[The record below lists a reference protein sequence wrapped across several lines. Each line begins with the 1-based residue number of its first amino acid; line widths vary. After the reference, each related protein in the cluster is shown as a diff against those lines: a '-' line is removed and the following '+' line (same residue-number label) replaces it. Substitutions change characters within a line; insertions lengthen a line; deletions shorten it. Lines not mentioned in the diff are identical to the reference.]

1 MLQVLKKLFRKAP
14 PANPAPE
21 PTPSAA
27 PDSAGSKPG
36 YGGPPLSKVARVSPP
51 GGEPAQPA
59 EKRDAPAVAPVETTS
74 LSLRAILERFPEG
87 LLPTIAKMPDP
98 EVRVVLPVS
107 SILKQLPEGSVKMSL
122 TSIHR
127 QAPVGTFHPIRPEEK
142 RMIPVPLAE
151 VFRSFRLD
159 LLKRRPDRRMH
170 EFVGTSGLDLF
181 SKAPAAAAQ
190 PTAFKPPAAGA
201 PAAESPLGR
210 EMPVALVFEPKNQGA
225 NQCATP
231 ARAPEPPKPETPTQ
245 PAAPPRLIVP
255 PPGLGGPPPV
265 AGVQSIPFPGLIQPL
280 SPAPA
285 DDLELPLAELM
296 ESWPEPLRLSLLE
309 RCAEGA
315 RVTLPAG
322 QIREG
327 LAKGRVTVT
336 WSQIRQ
342 RITPGPV
349 DLPSVSEG
357 LELVLPLQVVAPAF
371 LKGAPRKKAVPE
383 PEIPSLFSR
392 TPLSREPAAPSE
404 AASALPELKLRMP
417 EAFRVELSAPA
428 AAGTAPAPGAGPAPG
443 ADPKRVP
450 EEPRTVGGLFGKPA
464 QTDWS
469 PAEIV
474 EHLARLPEVAGAVVA
489 LEEGLV
495 VAHSLPEPM
504 KGEAVAAFLPQIF
517 SRIHGY
523 AREMGLAEVEAL
535 QITTGEGDFQV
546 FRLGFV
552 FFAVLSKKGEVLPDR
567 LLRLLCEELTR
578 QTRESPVEPTHSQIA
593 FPPKLEKPPEPHGHH

>member
-14 PANPAPE
+14 RANPAPE
-21 PTPSAA
+21 PTSAAA
-27 PDSAGSKPG
+27 PDSAGRKPG
-36 YGGPPLSKVARVSPP
+36 YGGAPLSKVARVSLA
-51 GGEPAQPA
+51 GGDPALPV
-59 EKRDAPAVAPVETTS
+59 EKRDAPAVAPVETTA

-87 LLPTIAKMPDP
+87 LLPTVAKMPDP

-127 QAPVGTFHPIRPEEK
+127 QAPAGTFYPVRPEEK
-142 RMIPVPLAE
+142 RMITVPLAE
-151 VFRSFRLD
+151 VFCSFRLD

-170 EFVGTSGLDLF
+170 EFVGKSGLDLF
-181 SKAPAAAAQ
+181 SKFPVTAAQPPAFKAPAAV
-190 PTAFKPPAAGA
+190 A
-201 PAAESPLGR
+201 PAADSPLGR

-225 NQCATP
+225 HQGAIP
-231 ARAPEPPKPETPTQ
+231 ARAPESPKPETPRQ

-255 PPGLGGPPPV
+255 PPGLGAPPPV
-265 AGVQSIPFPGLIQPL
+265 AGVQSIPFPGLSQPL

-285 DDLELPLAELM
+285 GDLELPLAELM
-296 ESWPEPLRLSLLE
+296 KSWPEPLRSSLLE

-315 RVTLPAG
+315 CVSLPSG
-322 QIREG
+322 PVREG

-336 WSQIRQ
+336 WGQIRQ
-342 RITPGPV
+342 RITPAPV
-349 DLPSVSEG
+349 ELPSVSEG

-371 LKGAPRKKAVPE
+371 LKGAPRKKAAPE

-392 TPLSREPAAPSE
+392 TPLSREPAPPPE

-417 EAFRVELSAPA
+417 EAFRAELSVPA
-428 AAGTAPAPGAGPAPG
+428 ATGAG
-443 ADPKRVP
+443 PKRVP
-450 EEPRTVGGLFGKPA
+450 EEPRTVGALFGKPD

-469 PAEIV
+469 PAQIV

-495 VAHSLPEPM
+495 VAHFLPEPM
-504 KGEAVAAFLPQIF
+504 KSEAVAAFLPQIF

-552 FFAVLSKKGEVLPDR
+552 FFAVLSKRGEVLPDR
-567 LLRLLCEELTR
+567 GLRLLCEELAG
-578 QTRESPVEPTHSQIA
+578 QTREAPVEPTHSQIA
-593 FPPKLEKPPEPHGHH
+593 FPSNLEKPPEPHGHH

>member
-1 MLQVLKKLFRKAP
+1 MAP
-14 PANPAPE
+14 TLLVYRSDCFFPNA
-21 PTPSAA
+21 S
-27 PDSAGSKPG
+27 G
-36 YGGPPLSKVARVSPP
+36 
-51 GGEPAQPA
+51 
-59 EKRDAPAVAPVETTS
+59 DAPAVAPVETTA
-74 LSLRAILERFPEG
+74 LTLRAILERFPEG

-98 EVRVVLPVS
+98 DVRVVLPVS

-127 QAPVGTFHPIRPEEK
+127 QAPAGTFHPVRPEEK

-190 PTAFKPPAAGA
+190 PTAFKPPAAVA
-201 PAAESPLGR
+201 PSADSPLGR

-225 NQCATP
+225 HQGATP
-231 ARAPEPPKPETPTQ
+231 AHAPEAPKPETPTQ
-245 PAAPPRLIVP
+245 AAAPPRLIVP

-265 AGVQSIPFPGLIQPL
+265 AGVQSIPFPGLSQPL
-280 SPAPA
+280 SPAPGG
-285 DDLELPLAELM
+285 DLELPLAELM
-296 ESWPEPLRLSLLE
+296 ELWPEPLRSCLVE

-315 RVTLPAG
+315 RVSLPAG
-322 QIREG
+322 PVREG
-327 LAKGRVTVT
+327 LTKGRVTVT
-336 WSQIRQ
+336 WGQIRQ
-342 RITPGPV
+342 RITPAPV
-349 DLPSVSEG
+349 ELPSVSEG

-392 TPLSREPAAPSE
+392 TPLSREPAPPPE
-404 AASALPELKLRMP
+404 AAAALPELKLRMP
-417 EAFRVELSAPA
+417 EAFRAELSAPA
-428 AAGTAPAPGAGPAPG
+428 AAGTHPAAGAGPATG
-443 ADPKRVP
+443 ASPKRVP
-450 EEPRTVGGLFGKPA
+450 EEPRTVGALFGKPD

-495 VAHSLPEPM
+495 VAHSLPAPM

-523 AREMGLAEVEAL
+523 AREMGLAGVKAL

-552 FFAVLSKKGEVLPDR
+552 FFAVLSKTGEVLPER

-578 QTRESPVEPTHSQIA
+578 QTREAPVEPTHSQIA